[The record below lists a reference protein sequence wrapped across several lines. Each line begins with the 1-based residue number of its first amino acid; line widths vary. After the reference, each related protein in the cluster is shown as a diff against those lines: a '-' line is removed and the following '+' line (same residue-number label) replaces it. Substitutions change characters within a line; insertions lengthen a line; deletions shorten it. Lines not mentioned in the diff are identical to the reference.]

1 MTATLLLAAAT
12 LRLGFRLRSMR
23 HAKQRR
29 PPELRRR
36 HLRLAKITI
45 PFVVVGFLSGPI
57 SALLLR
63 DWTPFGSFHAWIA
76 TASALLFLAAAVVGR
91 KLERGQSRS
100 LDLHGLLGL
109 AAVLAAGLSAIAG
122 FVLLP

>member
-12 LRLGFRLRSMR
+12 LRLGLRLRRMR
-23 HAKQRR
+23 QKSQRR

-36 HLRLAKITI
+36 HLRLAKATVTGVAIG
-45 PFVVVGFLSGPI
+45 FVAGPL

-63 DWTPFGSFHAWIA
+63 DWTPFGTLHAWVG
-76 TASALLFLAAAVVGR
+76 SAVAALFFAAAVIGR
-91 KLERGQSRS
+91 RLERGESRS
-100 LDLHGLLGL
+100 RDLHGLLGL
-109 AAVLAAGLSAIAG
+109 IAVLGGALAAMAG